1 MAAADV
7 LLDPAL
13 PPPLAWGLL
22 QPIWWL
28 IIAVIVCLIMIKWVR
43 YQRLQKKLQPLRQ
56 LISVLQVDDPEQIAY
71 QVKQV
76 LLAFFPAEQVA
87 PLAADKALIFLQ
99 QQWQLD
105 DVSDVAVWLARAL
118 YQKDTSQSQ
127 SMHKHVAALR
137 KALEA
142 TLDSWR

>member
-28 IIAVIVCLIMIKWVR
+28 IIAVIVCLIMIRWVR

-56 LISVLQVDDPEQIAY
+56 LISVMQVDDPAQIAY

-76 LLAFFPAEQVA
+76 LLAYFPAEQVA

-105 DVSDVAVWLARAL
+105 DVSYVAAWLARAV
-118 YQKDTSQSQ
+118 YQNDTSQTQ
-127 SMHKHVAALR
+127 AMHKHVVALR
-137 KALEA
+137 QALEA